1 MNLVDLLQSQ
11 PAYGLWLITG
21 LVFLGIAMLAFE
33 PTIVALGFAAIITGI
48 AAISVKEFSIQLLIW
63 GVLSVS
69 LAIVLR
75 GFVPRPSKDLGPV
88 TQATVSQPISPGG
101 VGEVTYEGS
110 FWTAR
115 CQISDVAIA
124 VGQIVQV
131 VGRQGNTLIVLPHDF
146 PHDSYDRT
154 A

>member
-1 MNLVDLLQSQ
+1 MNLLDTVQSQ
-11 PAYGLWLITG
+11 PAYILWLLAG
-21 LVFLGIAMLAFE
+21 LMFLGIAMLAFE
-33 PTIVALGFAAIITGI
+33 PTIVAFGFAAIITGI
-48 AAISVKEFSIQLLIW
+48 AAISVREFSIQLLIW

-75 GFVPRPSKDLGPV
+75 GFVPRHSKDLGPV
-88 TQATVSQPISPGG
+88 TQASVSQTIPPGG

-110 FWTAR
+110 YWTAR

-131 VGRQGNTLIVLPHDF
+131 VGRQGNTLIVLPTQSPNDT
-146 PHDSYDRT
+146 YNRT

>member
-1 MNLVDLLQSQ
+1 MNLSDIIQSQ
-11 PAYGLWLITG
+11 PAYVLWLVTG
-21 LVFLGIAMLAFE
+21 LAFLGIAMLVFE
-33 PTIVALGFAAIITGI
+33 PTIVAFGFAALITGV
-48 AAISVKEFSIQLLIW
+48 AAISVREFSLQLLIW

-75 GFVPRPSKDLGPV
+75 GFVPRQSKDLGPV
-88 TQATVSQPISPGG
+88 TQASVSQPIPPGG

-131 VGRQGNTLIVLPHDF
+131 VGRQGNTLIVLPNDV
-146 PHDSYDRT
+146 YDK
-154 A
+154 AP

>member
-1 MNLVDLLQSQ
+1 MNLVDLIQSQ
-11 PAYGLWLITG
+11 PAYALWLITG

-33 PTIVALGFAAIITGI
+33 PTIVALGFAAMITGI
-48 AAISVKEFSIQLLIW
+48 AAISVKDFSIQLLLW

-75 GFVPRPSKDLGPV
+75 GLVPRQSKDLGPV
-88 TQATVSQPISPGG
+88 TQASVSQPIPPGG

-131 VGRQGNTLIVLPHDF
+131 VGRQGNTLIVLPHDST
-146 PHDSYDRT
+146 HDTYDRT